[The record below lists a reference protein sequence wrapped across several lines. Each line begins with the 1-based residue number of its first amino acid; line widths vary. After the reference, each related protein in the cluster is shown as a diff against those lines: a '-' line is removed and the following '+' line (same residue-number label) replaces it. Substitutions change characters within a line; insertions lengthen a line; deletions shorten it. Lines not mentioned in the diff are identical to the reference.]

1 MNDLRKVGRGIYKAY
16 VGVGMAAMGV
26 VAFGVIFSVVMRYC
40 FSITFTFLEELIT
53 LLFAFTTFW
62 GAGICIL
69 EEENVLL
76 DFFYM
81 NIPAKPKRILDI
93 INMVFAIIVMSV
105 VLYYSF
111 GWIDKAGKALSNGL
125 RLPYRY
131 IYSAMPI
138 GLVASII
145 SAVVK
150 LWSLVTNTPLNLKP
164 VEEEEEEEEA
174 IF

>member
-1 MNDLRKVGRGIYKAY
+1 MNDLKKVGRGIYKLY
-16 VGVGMAAMGV
+16 VGIGMAAMGT

-53 LLFAFTTFW
+53 LMFAFTTFW

-69 EEENVLL
+69 EDENVLL

-81 NIPAKPKRILDI
+81 NIPERPKRIMDI
-93 INMVFAIIVMSV
+93 INMIFAIIVMGV
-105 VLYYSF
+105 VLYYSI

-125 RLPYRY
+125 RLPYKY

-138 GLVASII
+138 GLTASII
-145 SAVVK
+145 SAGVK

-164 VEEEEEEEEA
+164 VEEEEEAEEVL
-174 IF
+174 F